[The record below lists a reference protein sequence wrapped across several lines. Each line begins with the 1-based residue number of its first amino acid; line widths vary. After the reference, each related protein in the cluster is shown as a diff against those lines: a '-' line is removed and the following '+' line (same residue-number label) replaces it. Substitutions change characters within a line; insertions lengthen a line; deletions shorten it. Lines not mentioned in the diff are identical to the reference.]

1 MEDKED
7 NIKPFLCQLL
17 ISNGTSGASH
27 MCILTSTNDS
37 HYTLFNTEIFLTC
50 AFVPVVSEIRNRLIE
65 SLQSLIRRYQ
75 IFTFNTQQ
83 RRTPPSPPLFDEDSY
98 HVMSSPTPLR
108 PRPQPPISTKVY
120 SFQVDS

>member
-7 NIKPFLCQLL
+7 NIKSFLCQLL

-50 AFVPVVSEIRNRLIE
+50 AFVPVVSEIWN
-65 SLQSLIRRYQ
+65 SG
-75 IFTFNTQQ
+75 
-83 RRTPPSPPLFDEDSY
+83 RRTTPSPPRPLPPLFDEDSY